1 MVDCPGRGAMCNP
14 NCACDIALCRSNT
27 LVVVG
32 DMHPAIYSGYCSHR
46 RVIVLP
52 ACLLDIEDVTVTI
65 AVITLLVGAGG
76 SAIITAQ
83 ISKWHYQRQ
92 AEKRLAR
99 LEFMRQIKKMQQI
112 QQAKA
117 QNIEAVQSATNV
129 EEVAN
134 ALDDIY
140 RSFDFGD

>member
-46 RVIVLP
+46 RVVVLP

-65 AVITLLVGAGG
+65 AVIALLVGAGG
-76 SAIITAQ
+76 SAIITAR

-99 LEFMRQIKKMQQI
+99 LEFMRQKMQQI